1 MIAKTHSNFLRFLK
15 SLFETLTYKVEITHE
30 LGDEGIDLIIMNGD
44 KKVIAEV
51 KVNRTKNRPPLINA
65 LLQLRFAVS
74 HKNAQNGILIISSI
88 VEPSIID
95 ILSKKYGVLIW
106 DRSVL
111 FELTKNNYELR
122 KKLEDILSELKQSG
136 EEDIYEG
143 IFERANFR
151 IESIWLELNPETS
164 PPPKIT
170 EGHDLCEQVKA
181 IQPGGHPYS
190 GAFEKKCEE
199 ILKYLFD
206 IDLTGWAKQNKT
218 DDTLHK
224 FDLIAR
230 IISQNDFWRF
240 IAKDFKTRFI
250 IFEFKN
256 YTEPITQSEVYT
268 TEKYLYV
275 TALRTFAI
283 IISPKGAE
291 KNAYTAM
298 KGSLREHGKLII
310 CLDIDEICKML
321 HMKDSG
327 DDPNM
332 FLSDKIDKLLMQLS
346 R

>member
-1 MIAKTHSNFLRFLK
+1 M
-15 SLFETLTYKVEITHE
+15 LFESLGYQVDITHKS
-30 LGDEGIDLIIMNGD
+30 GDQGIDLVITNGD
-44 KKVIAEV
+44 KKIFAEV

-74 HKNAQNGILIISSI
+74 QDNALNGILIISSI
-88 VEPSIID
+88 VEPTIIAS
-95 ILSKKYGVLIW
+95 LAKKYGVIIW
-106 DRSVL
+106 DRSIL
-111 FELTKNNYELR
+111 FELTKTNYELR
-122 KKLEDILSELKQSG
+122 ETLENILSELKQSG

-143 IFERANFR
+143 IFSVEDLHVSSLW
-151 IESIWLELNPETS
+151 IKLNPNITS
-164 PPPKIT
+164 T
-170 EGHDLCEQVKA
+170 QQVTRGHDLCKEVQA
-181 IQPGGHPYS
+181 ILPGNHPYS
-190 GAFEKKCEE
+190 GQFEKKCEE

-206 IDLTGWAKQNKT
+206 IDLTGWTQQNKT

-240 IAKDFKTRFI
+240 IAQDFKTRFT

-256 YTEPITQSEVYT
+256 YSNQITQSEIYT
-268 TEKYLYV
+268 TEKYLYT

-283 IISPKGAE
+283 IISRKGAD
-291 KNAYTAM
+291 KNANTAM
-298 KGSLREHGKLII
+298 KGSLREYGKLII
-310 CLDIDEICKML
+310 SLDLEEICKML

-327 DDPNM
+327 DDPNT